1 MKKLITL
8 EWELRDRRNMN
19 AGCGYRT
26 GISHLIASGKSYND
40 LINTAIWFASHLP
53 SWEYERNNIDLEE
66 YRGENGSC
74 CYYNETKLSKILKIE
89 DAK

>member
-8 EWELRDRRNMN
+8 EWEIHDSRNMN
-19 AGCGYRT
+19 GGYRT
-26 GISHLIASGKSYND
+26 GISKLVASGKSYAD
-40 LINTAIWFASHLP
+40 LINAAIDFANELP
-53 SWEYERNNIDLEE
+53 SWEYESNDIDLEE

-89 DAK
+89 DVK